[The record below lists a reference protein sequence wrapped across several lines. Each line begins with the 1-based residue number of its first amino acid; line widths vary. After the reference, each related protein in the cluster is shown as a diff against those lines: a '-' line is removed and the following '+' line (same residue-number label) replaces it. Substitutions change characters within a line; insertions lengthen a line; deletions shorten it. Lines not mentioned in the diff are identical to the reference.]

1 MHEVSFQSWYGGRR
15 RTLTNSLYLAVCFYP
30 CCATPRTLCCSI
42 IDDLKSLVLRIKKDA
57 TGVARSIYGKQTN
70 KQTNKQTTTTRKNDR
85 HERRFH
91 SIASTRNQCI
101 PRFKNKTILSRLFN
115 CAISSDYEF
124 NSV

>member
-1 MHEVSFQSWYGGRR
+1 MRQELHDQYME
-15 RTLTNSLYLAVCFYP
+15 N
-30 CCATPRTLCCSI
+30 
-42 IDDLKSLVLRIKKDA
+42 
-57 TGVARSIYGKQTN
+57 KQTN
-70 KQTNKQTTTTRKNDR
+70 KQASKQTNKQTTTTRKNDR

-124 NSV
+124 NSI